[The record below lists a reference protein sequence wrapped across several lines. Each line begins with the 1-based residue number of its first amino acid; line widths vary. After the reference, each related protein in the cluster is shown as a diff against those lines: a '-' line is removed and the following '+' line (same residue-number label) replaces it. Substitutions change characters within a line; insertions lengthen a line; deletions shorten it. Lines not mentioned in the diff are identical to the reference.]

1 MIKSSLDWYE
11 AERDLLKKSKN
22 IVHTREIRKI
32 LDNIHD
38 DVCELSIAEI
48 DARRGK
54 PKRAEVLLEKINED
68 LKMLEEYIVI
78 AKLLG

>member
-11 AERDLLKKSKN
+11 AERDLLQKSKN
-22 IVHTREIRKI
+22 IVHVRQMRKI
-32 LDNIHD
+32 LDNIHG

-54 PKRAEVLLEKINED
+54 PKRAEALLQKINED
-68 LKMLEEYIVI
+68 LKMLEEYILVT
-78 AKLLG
+78 KLLG